1 MAVLTSCSK
10 NDYRSA
16 LPANATALMSVDV
29 SQTSG
34 VGSNMLLK
42 TLLMVSGTDDGGIDV
57 TKKLYLFET
66 ADGYLG
72 LCAALRDADHLEET
86 ISALAAKGKCSP
98 VDMNGDAFV
107 GVLNQTW
114 TLAFNDDALLLVGP
128 VPMAEHKQMQGRL
141 VRYLSQDGE
150 RSGSASPMFQRLAAI
165 DAPMALVAQVQALP
179 EQLATPFMLG
189 APREATPS
197 QVLLSAG
204 MEKKDSCLLMQGE
217 TFSTNKRIDD
227 ALRQSEKVMRP
238 LNGRYLKT
246 MDVGTQL
253 ALFVNVDGE
262 QFLPLMQANQ
272 GMQAL
277 LAGINAA
284 IDMNNIIKS
293 VDGEMAVMMPVLSK
307 DKVSLTMAAEVA
319 HSQWLADVGYW
330 KESCPKGGRI
340 DRWGSDGYYY
350 QNGSDAFYFGV
361 KEKEFFSGTTSATAL
376 AALQPAQHPVA
387 TNVQQYLKDARMG
400 MVMRV
405 GSLAADEGLLGQML
419 PIMDALLGGVGTIV
433 YKSK

>member
-42 TLLMVSGTDDGGIDV
+42 TLLMVSGADDGGIDV

-114 TLAFNDDALLLVGP
+114 TLAFN
-128 VPMAEHKQMQGRL
+128 
-141 VRYLSQDGE
+141 
-150 RSGSASPMFQRLAAI
+150 GSASPMFQRLTAI

-246 MDVGTQL
+246 MDAATQL

-419 PIMDALLGGVGTIV
+419 PMMDALLGGVGTIV